1 MKAYSNLQ
9 IAELFR
15 KMAAAYQILNENRF
29 KIIAYERAADSIE
42 HLTSDIKDLWDD
54 KKLSEIPGVGTT
66 IVGHLDEL
74 FRTGSIKHIDSVL
87 AKIPESVF
95 PLLLVPGLGP
105 KRAYK
110 LVEELH
116 LKNKKTAI
124 EELEKALRDHK
135 VASIEGFG
143 EKSENDIL
151 QNIATFK
158 KGAIKEK
165 RILLSEADQ
174 IAENLISFLK
184 KNNSIERIDIL
195 GSLRRFVATIGDID
209 IAIISKDPEKAI
221 SYFCTYPHV
230 KIIEQGPTGASLL
243 LHNGRQVDLRVQEKR
258 SYGAMLQYFTGSKNH
273 NIALRSYA
281 LTKHLSLSE
290 YGIKDMSRQ
299 LASRRS
305 GSSAISH
312 QKKEGVKQFDNEKA
326 FYEYLGMQYVP
337 PELREDRGEIEHA
350 INHTLPTLVEVSDIK
365 GDFHIHTNYNLE
377 PSHDLGLHSLEE
389 ILDEADALGY
399 EYIGISDHNPSIGNH
414 NDSEIIS
421 IMKKRHEYYKKHAEE
436 WNTRHHKNIYV
447 FTMLEVDIKPDG
459 TLALPE
465 EAFAYVDAV
474 IASIHS
480 SFAMTKEDMTV
491 RIIRGISSHPKV
503 RILGHPTG
511 RLLNRREGFEVDWK
525 KIFDVAK
532 KKDIALEINASP
544 YRLDLPD
551 ALVYDAVK
559 FGCRLTID
567 SDAHQKEDM
576 NMMKYG
582 VSVGR
587 RGWAEKRDICNT
599 YSYNEMKKWLMPK

>member
-1 MKAYSNLQ
+1 
-9 IAELFR
+9 
-15 KMAAAYQILNENRF
+15 
-29 KIIAYERAADSIE
+29 
-42 HLTSDIKDLWDD
+42 
-54 KKLSEIPGVGTT
+54 
-66 IVGHLDEL
+66 LDEL

-110 LVEELH
+110 LGEELH